1 MACEAYRQSTE
12 NLKSYMRHQWS
23 LVGGWL
29 ARSGKW
35 DDKNSRQA
43 IHGSPAVFCSRNML
57 TNIFMCNKI
66 ITHETLLFERR
77 TKMGNIA
84 VIMPVIGAIGFII
97 IVAVILVIRSKEK
110 RERIKSVDAAAF
122 NSFAEEMKRE
132 NAEMKKDLQ
141 TVKEKVEAIDKMMKD
156 I

>member
-1 MACEAYRQSTE
+1 
-12 NLKSYMRHQWS
+12 
-23 LVGGWL
+23 
-29 ARSGKW
+29 
-35 DDKNSRQA
+35 
-43 IHGSPAVFCSRNML
+43 
-57 TNIFMCNKI
+57 MCNKI

-84 VIMPVIGAIGFII
+84 VIMPVIGAIGFIV
-97 IVAVILVIRSKEK
+97 IVAIILVIRSKEK
-110 RERIKSVDAAAF
+110 REKIKSVDVARF

-141 TVKEKVEAIDKMMKD
+141 AVREKVEAIDKMMKD